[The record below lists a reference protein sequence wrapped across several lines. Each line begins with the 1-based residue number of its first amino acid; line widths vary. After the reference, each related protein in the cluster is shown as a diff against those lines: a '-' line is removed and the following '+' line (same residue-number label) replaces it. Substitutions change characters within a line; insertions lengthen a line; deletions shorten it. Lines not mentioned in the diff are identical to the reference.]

1 MSAETKTKD
10 VRDELFNESQAWFV
24 KLILR
29 QESRQPFI
37 IAVAVSVHNS
47 CSRPRKSNDSR
58 LFPDENFDRVDV
70 GTKASVSDSKNYV
83 VQRFPTKN
91 NEIFMSVGWKRTDS
105 GGYECFLEYR
115 KLRLCFVRVCMQT
128 AVFSYQISAVG
139 VDWGPGQDKQD
150 KSNTVS
156 DQVCQG

>member
-10 VRDELFNESQAWFV
+10 VRDELFNESQA
-24 KLILR
+24 
-29 QESRQPFI
+29 
-37 IAVAVSVHNS
+37 
-47 CSRPRKSNDSR
+47 CRPRKSNDSR

-105 GGYECFLEYR
+105 GGYECFLEY
-115 KLRLCFVRVCMQT
+115 LL
-128 AVFSYQISAVG
+128 Y
-139 VDWGPGQDKQD
+139 
-150 KSNTVS
+150 TVN
-156 DQVCQG
+156 DII